1 MPRGFGLVN
10 WRGAVVAGLNG
21 ALDFASGD
29 GDSDGTLNPGFRPDV
44 GGGTGGGRTGPLSVT
59 RLKDD
64 FAVDGNGGTGAYMVG
79 NRNGEAPAM
88 P

>member
-1 MPRGFGLVN
+1 MN
-10 WRGAVVAGLNG
+10 WRGTVVAGLDG

-29 GDSDGTLNPGFRPDV
+29 GDSDGTLNPEFRPDV

-59 RLKDD
+59 ILKDG
-64 FAVDGNGGTGAYMVG
+64 FATDGSGGTGAYMVG
-79 NRNGEAPAM
+79 NRKGGAPVM